1 MIPDLREQFNRRF
14 TAGKYKKF
22 LHALDAA
29 AGAPIEFRVC
39 ETPVFVPASLM
50 ARLQHYSIELIEQLS
65 TPTYLRESQRA
76 VPERFRV
83 PNDDDH
89 PVFLAV
95 DFAITRNNKGELEP
109 KLIELQGFPSLYA
122 YQLVMEQIYA
132 REFELK
138 GMSCLLSN
146 LREAD
151 YLSHFKK
158 AVLGDHDPENIVL
171 MEIEPE
177 KQKTYPD
184 FLCTEKFTGVKAVCI
199 TTIKKRGRKLYYP
212 RAGREIP
219 IHRIYNR
226 VIVDEFVKRGIQCEF
241 DFRDDVEVEWAG
253 HPNWYFRLS
262 KFSIPYLKH
271 PSVPRAVFLNQLER
285 YPENLSSYVLKPLFS
300 FAGSGVNVEVT
311 QADLDG
317 IPTAERGNYLLQEKI
332 EYAPVIATPNEP
344 SKVEIRMMFFW
355 TDRLLPVNSL
365 ARLSKGKMM
374 GVDYNKNKDWVGSSA
389 NFFNTK

>member
-1 MIPDLREQFNRRF
+1 MIPDLREEFNRRF
-14 TAGKYKKF
+14 TSQKYEIF

-29 AGAPIEFRVC
+29 VGAHVEFRVC

-50 ARLQHYSIELIEQLS
+50 GRLQQYSIELIEQLS
-65 TPTYLRESQRA
+65 TPAYLRESQRA

-89 PVFLAV
+89 PIFLAV
-95 DFAITRNNKGELEP
+95 DFAITRDKDGELQP
-109 KLIELQGFPSLYA
+109 MLIELQGFPSLYA
-122 YQLVMEQIYA
+122 YQLVIEQTYA
-132 REFELK
+132 REFGLE
-138 GMSCLLSN
+138 GMNYLLSN
-146 LREAD
+146 LSETD
-151 YLSHFKK
+151 YLDHFKK
-158 AVLGDHDPENIVL
+158 AVLGQRDPENVIL
-171 MEIEPE
+171 MEIDPE
-177 KQKTYPD
+177 KQKTYSD
-184 FLCTEKFTGVKAVCI
+184 FLCTERFIGVKAVCI
-199 TTIKKRGRKLYYP
+199 TQIKKRRRKLYYH
-212 RAGREIP
+212 RDGKEIP

-226 VIVDEFVKRGIQCEF
+226 VIVDEFVKKEIQCEF
-241 DFRDDVEVEWAG
+241 NFRDDVEVEWAG
-253 HPNWYFRLS
+253 HPNWYFRIS

-285 YPENLSSYVLKPLFS
+285 YPENLSSFVLKPLFS

-311 QADLDG
+311 RADLDG
-317 IPTAERGNYLLQEKI
+317 VPAAERGNYLLQEKI

-389 NFFNTK
+389 NFF